1 MPSRTSII
9 LIASLAVNAALLGI
23 VGGQMFG
30 RKPAS
35 PPAMDYPRYGPAS
48 DVVMAAWDQLP
59 AADRAELSNQFK
71 ERWRAIEGER
81 KQLSAAGKAV
91 YDAALA
97 EPFEEQKL
105 RDAVTIFQQ
114 REQRM
119 QQSAEDILISH
130 IGKMPPEARATAA
143 VGLLTPFN
151 ARMQRVDGRG
161 SPKREGEGRSGSPIL
176 PGGGTTPGAPAKP
189 PARPN

>member
-23 VGGQMFG
+23 VGGQLLSK
-30 RKPAS
+30 KPM
-35 PPAMDYPRYGPAS
+35 PQLDVPRYMPAS
-48 DVVMAAWDQLP
+48 DVVTAAWEQLP
-59 AADRAELSNQFK
+59 AADRAELGTQLK
-71 ERWRAIEGER
+71 ERWKAMDGDR

-97 EPFEEQKL
+97 EPFDEAKL

-151 ARMQRVDGRG
+151 ARMQRAGG
-161 SPKREGEGRSGSPIL
+161 PKRDGEGKL
-176 PGGGTTPGAPAKP
+176 GGPPRNGPLAPGAAGTP
-189 PARPN
+189 PAAPH